1 MKELLTT
8 CIGRGKS
15 CSKKVFLKRETSW
28 AALFLGKNMMTST
41 TNLYHGVKIG
51 SLVLPG
57 NLFLA
62 PVAGYSDRAF
72 RSVCYEGGADFA
84 YTEMVSA
91 EALYRG
97 SDKTHE
103 IMKRAHNEK
112 NLAVQLFGGDCH
124 SMAEAIKIVVQSVNP
139 QLIDLN
145 AGCPVPKIVKTGAGS
160 SLTRDPDRLFAI
172 TKVMVETLQEIGRA
186 DIPVTVKIRSGWDS
200 SSLTWKEAAHAALD
214 AGAQAITL
222 HGRTRSQGYE
232 GKADWSILEN
242 LVSFVKETGKGII
255 PVFGSGD
262 VFSPEDAL
270 RMLQQ
275 THCDGVM
282 FARGAMGNPFI
293 FEETKQLIQTGSY
306 EKIPPERRIKAGME
320 ELAILVADKGENL
333 ACREMRKRFC
343 AYSKGL
349 SGGAQ
354 LRTEIISAVSVDDYK
369 KIFSPLL

>member
-1 MKELLTT
+1 MGGE
-8 CIGRGKS
+8 RAVQ
-15 CSKKVFLKRETSW
+15 KKVFQNLKSLWT
-28 AALFLGKNMMTST
+28 ALFFEKYTMNNTI
-41 TNLYHGVKIG
+41 NLYRSIKIG
-51 SLVLPG
+51 NIVLPG

-72 RSVCYEGGADFA
+72 RSVCYEGGADLA

-103 IMKRAHNEK
+103 IMQRAHNEK
-112 NLAVQLFGGDCH
+112 NLAVQLFGGDCTA
-124 SMAEAIKIVVQSVNP
+124 MKEAVKIVVESVNP

-160 SLTRDPDRLFAI
+160 SLTRDPERLFAI
-172 TKVMVETLQEIGRA
+172 TRTMVETLQELNRK

-200 SSLTWKEAAHAALD
+200 SSLTWKEAAHAALE

-232 GKADWSILEN
+232 GKADWNILAE
-242 LVSFVKETGKGII
+242 LVSFVKEKTKGLV

-262 VFSPEDAL
+262 VFSPEDA
-270 RMLQQ
+270 RAMFQQ
-275 THCDGVM
+275 TDCDGVM

-293 FEETKQLIQTGSY
+293 FEETKNLLQTGFY
-306 EKIPPERRIKAGME
+306 EKIPPERRIRAGMA

-349 SGGAQ
+349 TGGAQ
-354 LRTEIISAVSVDDYK
+354 LRTAIISAVSVEDYR
-369 KIFSPLL
+369 KIFSSLL